1 MKVVICGAGQVGF
14 SIARYLSQQDNDIT
28 VIDQSESI
36 ISHLSDSLDVR
47 GIVGHASHPEVLVK
61 AGIADA
67 DMIVGVTYSDEV
79 NMVACQIAYSLFG
92 VPLKIARV
100 RSQSYL
106 DPQWT
111 KLYATNH
118 MPIDHIISPEIEVAK
133 AIGRSLEIPGAFEA
147 MEFGGG
153 AFVFMGTRAR
163 STSPIINTPLR
174 LIGGLF
180 RNLDLNI
187 MGIVRGERFFVP
199 NDSDRIEAGD
209 EVYCLVPKVQISNT
223 IEAFGYTEHR
233 ATRLLILGGGN
244 VGLCLAQEIEANHSA
259 ITTMMIERELSRASM
274 VANDLNRTVVLSGD
288 ALDREILKEANAQV
302 ANIVVAV
309 TDDDKVNILAALLA
323 KRLGAQSVMSLVNS
337 LSYSSLVTSL
347 GVDAVVSPKAL
358 TVSSILQY
366 VRRGRIRAV
375 HSLREGY
382 GEVIEA
388 EAVGTSSVVGMSVS
402 EINSPG
408 TLQVA
413 GILRGID
420 VIAVRPETT
429 IKVNDRVIVIVTTD
443 GVKRF
448 EKLFSVRLGYF

>member
-1 MKVVICGAGQVGF
+1 
-14 SIARYLSQQDNDIT
+14 
-28 VIDQSESI
+28 
-36 ISHLSDSLDVR
+36 
-47 GIVGHASHPEVLVK
+47 
-61 AGIADA
+61 
-67 DMIVGVTYSDEV
+67 
-79 NMVACQIAYSLFG
+79 
-92 VPLKIARV
+92 
-100 RSQSYL
+100 
-106 DPQWT
+106 
-111 KLYATNH
+111 
-118 MPIDHIISPEIEVAK
+118 
-133 AIGRSLEIPGAFEA
+133 
-147 MEFGGG
+147 
-153 AFVFMGTRAR
+153 
-163 STSPIINTPLR
+163 
-174 LIGGLF
+174 
-180 RNLDLNI
+180 
-187 MGIVRGERFFVP
+187 
-199 NDSDRIEAGD
+199 
-209 EVYCLVPKVQISNT
+209 
-223 IEAFGYTEHR
+223 
-233 ATRLLILGGGN
+233 
-244 VGLCLAQEIEANHSA
+244 
-259 ITTMMIERELSRASM
+259 MMIERELSRASM

-337 LSYSSLVTSL
+337 MSYSSLVTSL